1 MKKLFFGCE
10 SLVTITIP
18 STLKIIDKQT
28 LSYCS
33 NLTNVVFKE
42 GLELIFYEAFLR
54 CPKPEHIV
62 LPQSIRGVDY
72 WAFDATLK
80 TAKVPAYL
88 GEGKRRNEN
97 NYNTRL
103 MIRSNAQLIEY

>member
-1 MKKLFFGCE
+1 MKRFYVVLNQNILFCH
-10 SLVTITIP
+10 
-18 STLKIIDKQT
+18 K
-28 LSYCS
+28 
-33 NLTNVVFKE
+33 VF
-42 GLELIFYEAFLR
+42 
-54 CPKPEHIV
+54 
-62 LPQSIRGVDY
+62 RGVDY